1 MMIPYERREKII
13 ELLTDS
19 DIMKIEDLQNKLAV
33 VSLSTLRRDLKE
45 LAQENKVELLS
56 GGGVKLA
63 SPIREVSI
71 LEKSSLNKKEKEY
84 IAKLASQKVIDGD
97 TIYIDSGSTCFLLL
111 NYLKDKK
118 IHIITTN
125 TDILSINEEVAYDVT
140 LLGGT
145 YNPMISSLFGP
156 LTEEN
161 IKQFIFDKSFLGG
174 NGIDPKFGVTTP
186 NLAEASK
193 KKLVV
198 EHSKQSFV
206 LCDSQKFYKVSN
218 VKAIDLEHITI
229 ISDKT
234 DKNLAKLTTF
244 ISK

>member
-1 MMIPYERREKII
+1 MIPYERREKII
-13 ELLTDS
+13 ELLRDS
-19 DIMKIEDLQNKLAV
+19 DVIKIEELQSHFAI

-45 LAQENKVELLS
+45 LKNEGKIELLS
-56 GGGVKLA
+56 GGGVKLI

-84 IAKLASQKVIDGD
+84 IARLAGQRVVDGD
-97 TIYIDSGSTCFLLL
+97 TIYVDSGSTCFLLL
-111 NYLKDKK
+111 NHLKNKK
-118 IHIITTN
+118 IHIVTTN
-125 TDILSINEEVAYDVT
+125 TDVLSIKEKVAYEVT

-145 YNPMISSLFGP
+145 YNPIISSIFGP

-161 IKQFIFDKSFLGG
+161 IKQFIFDKSFVGG
-174 NGIDPKFGVTTP
+174 NGVDPKFGVTTP

-198 EHSKQSFV
+198 EHSKQAFV

-218 VKAIDLEHITI
+218 VKAMDLKHVSI

-234 DKNLAKLTTF
+234 DKNLAKLTTL